1 MANFSHVSS
10 NTPDQFSRYRLGK
23 TVGVSVAATGNA
35 VASIGITQGT
45 KYIVRQITVT
55 NANKSLSTANVTIL
69 TTNDGNTSNAV
80 SNNVVLSSVTAATKY
95 QDVGLATAA
104 TTDVYTAGSLYVK
117 VNTAVTGGTCD
128 ISVYGDIVA
137 L

>member
-10 NTPDQFSRYRLGK
+10 NTPDQFSGYRLGK

-45 KYIVRQITVT
+45 QYIVRQITVT

-104 TTDVYTAGSLYVK
+104 TTNVYTSGSLYVK